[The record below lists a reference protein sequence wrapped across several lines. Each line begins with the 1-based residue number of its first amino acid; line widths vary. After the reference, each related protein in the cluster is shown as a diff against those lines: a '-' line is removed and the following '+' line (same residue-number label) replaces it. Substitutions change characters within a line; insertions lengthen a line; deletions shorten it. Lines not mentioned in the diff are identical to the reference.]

1 MKLKLTWRPQD
12 VKDVRATAWL
22 PRKAAY
28 REWKTPRRQNLVAVN
43 KDEKG
48 TGDLKTALP
57 SDMEM
62 KSLDFSQLVSCLAWG
77 ITVK

>member
-1 MKLKLTWRPQD
+1 MLT
-12 VKDVRATAWL
+12 
-22 PRKAAY
+22 
-28 REWKTPRRQNLVAVN
+28 EWNQPRRKKFVAVN

-48 TGDLKTALP
+48 VGDLKTALT

-62 KSLDFSQLVSCLAWG
+62 LDLDFVQLVSCLALW

>member
-1 MKLKLTWRPQD
+1 MGY
-12 VKDVRATAWL
+12 L
-22 PRKAAY
+22 PRKAPN
-28 REWKTPRRQNLVAVN
+28 REWNQPRRKKVVAVN

-48 TGDLKTALP
+48 VGGLRTTLP

-62 KSLDFSQLVSCLAWG
+62 QGLEFAQLVSCLALG

>member
-1 MKLKLTWRPQD
+1 MLKMPEPQD
-12 VKDVRATAWL
+12 ACQGKPLTGSGTS
-22 PRKAAY
+22 PG
-28 REWKTPRRQNLVAVN
+28 ENLVAVN

-48 TGDLKTALP
+48 VEELKTALP

-62 KSLDFSQLVSCLAWG
+62 QSLDFSQLVSCLAWG

>member
-1 MKLKLTWRPQD
+1 
-12 VKDVRATAWL
+12 V
-22 PRKAAY
+22 
-28 REWKTPRRQNLVAVN
+28 EPRRKLFVAVN

-48 TGDLKTALP
+48 VGDLKRALT

-62 KSLDFSQLVSCLAWG
+62 QRLEFAQLVSCLVLG

>member
-1 MKLKLTWRPQD
+1 VEWISLSLEYYRRQSWRSD
-12 VKDVRATAWL
+12 TN
-22 PRKAAY
+22 
-28 REWKTPRRQNLVAVN
+28 RECNQPRRKKFVAVN

-48 TGDLKTALP
+48 VGNLKTDLT

-62 KSLDFSQLVSCLAWG
+62 HRLEFTQLVSCLALG

>member
-1 MKLKLTWRPQD
+1 MFKITDSRGERYLL
-12 VKDVRATAWL
+12 
-22 PRKAAY
+22 RKASN
-28 REWKTPRRQNLVAVN
+28 REWNQPKRKKFVAVN

-48 TGDLKTALP
+48 VGDMKTAVT

-62 KSLDFSQLVSCLAWG
+62 QNSEFAQLVSCLALG